1 MGSLAFPVQC
11 WFRFLNNV
19 RLRRLGVGY
28 SFSDIDL
35 EVVYEE
41 PAVKL
46 ATIFGAFQI
55 LVESFTP

>member
-1 MGSLAFPVQC
+1 M
-11 WFRFLNNV
+11 
-19 RLRRLGVGY
+19 RRLGVGY